1 MQNYLTGRY
10 QGTKVNNGYSSWSK
24 IIDRAPQR
32 SVLGPLLYNIFLN
45 YLFLYTKEMFFLSE
59 YAVVNHL

>member
-32 SVLGPLLYNIFLN
+32 SVLGPLLSNIFLN
-45 YLFLYTKEMFFLSE
+45 YLFLYTKEMFF
-59 YAVVNHL
+59 